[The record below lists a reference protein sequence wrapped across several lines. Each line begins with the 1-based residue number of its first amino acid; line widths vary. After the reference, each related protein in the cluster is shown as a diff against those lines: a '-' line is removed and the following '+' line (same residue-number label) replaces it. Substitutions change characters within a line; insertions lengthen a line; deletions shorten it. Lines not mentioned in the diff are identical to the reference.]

1 MPEQAG
7 VWTGGGECEP
17 NAACGLDDA
26 SAYFQKF
33 FAQGR
38 ELGDDQRMSFGDIVT
53 QIEHQPICGG
63 VQDEPHLIGERRKTG
78 SSIRR
83 QLALVQFDQI
93 FHLPTRAI
101 ERVVDM
107 LGRSFRDV
115 GDDEA
120 DIEPQLGCF
129 DAGADAPLAFP
140 GFGGVVCLRVASQDR
155 CLFHRAAGADVIGL
169 NFEGGGEK
177 LVARQAEDV
186 IETIVF
192 APVHHLAA
200 ATMAFAPDGDIGCWP
215 VCADA
220 TDDPA

>member
-1 MPEQAG
+1 MPERAG

-26 SAYFQKF
+26 GAYFQKF

-107 LGRSFRDV
+107 LGLSVRDV

-140 GFGGVVCLRVASQDR
+140 GFGSVVCLRVASQDR

-220 TDDPA
+220 TDDPS